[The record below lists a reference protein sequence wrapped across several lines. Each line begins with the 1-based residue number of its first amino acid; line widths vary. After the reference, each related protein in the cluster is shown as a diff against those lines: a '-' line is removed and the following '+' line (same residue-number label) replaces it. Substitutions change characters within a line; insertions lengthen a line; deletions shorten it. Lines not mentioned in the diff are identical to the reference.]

1 MCTWCLQYDR
11 TVDQALSCMGQLQR
25 YLCVNFDQHGF
36 AIRDGQADFVL
47 QVTVATAV
55 NQALTA
61 ADKIPNIY

>member
-1 MCTWCLQYDR
+1 
-11 TVDQALSCMGQLQR
+11 MGQLQR

-36 AIRDGQADFVL
+36 AIWDGQADFVL

-61 ADKIPNIY
+61 ADEIPNIY

>member
-1 MCTWCLQYDR
+1 
-11 TVDQALSCMGQLQR
+11 MGQLQR

-61 ADKIPNIY
+61 ADEIPNIY